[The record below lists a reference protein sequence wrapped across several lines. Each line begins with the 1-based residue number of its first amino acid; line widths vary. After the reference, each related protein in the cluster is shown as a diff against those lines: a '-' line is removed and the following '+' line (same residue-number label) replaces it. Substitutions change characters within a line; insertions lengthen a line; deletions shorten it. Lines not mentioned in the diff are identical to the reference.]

1 MTDDQANG
9 IGQPETVRVNVFI
22 TPEAHQMMQ
31 EMGRMLYPALKR
43 SGGVIVDQALREM
56 YKRVCA
62 ARERQEARES

>member
-1 MTDDQANG
+1 MSENQASDNE
-9 IGQPETVRVNVFI
+9 QAENERVNVFI
-22 TPEAHQMMQ
+22 TPEAKAMMQ

-62 ARERQEARES
+62 ERQGEK